1 MLIVVIIISV
11 SITVIL
17 MSTSFQRD
25 SEDLKVLGSD
35 MSKLIQLLYQEAIF
49 ENRNFAISLKHD
61 GYQLLEYDGQAWN
74 ELDQVLFRRIKL
86 NEAQESILVVESLA
100 VKSVDQEELIPHIL
114 ILASGEMTSFEWT
127 INDETTKNSI
137 VLEGNL
143 LGKIR
148 MEGPTPQLQ

>member
-1 MLIVVIIISV
+1 
-11 SITVIL
+11 
-17 MSTSFQRD
+17 
-25 SEDLKVLGSD
+25 

-61 GYQLLEYDGQAWN
+61 GYQLLEYDGQSWN

-86 NEAQESILVVESLA
+86 SEAQESILVVESLA

>member
-1 MLIVVIIISV
+1 
-11 SITVIL
+11 

-86 NEAQESILVVESLA
+86 SEAQESILVVESLA